1 MSSPERANRRSFLA
15 ASTTLAVSL
24 PQLFANSA
32 VATAAPYVVT
42 RSRTRTPMIVG
53 HDDHIYEIQHDWAR
67 LPAPYTWQTTHN
79 VAVDQAGNLYVI
91 HEGRADLKE
100 HPSIFVFDSA
110 GKFIRAFGSQFQGGG
125 HGIEVRNEGGTEF
138 IYVAGYQQV
147 KAIAKMDLKGNLIWY
162 QRAPMESGVY
172 AAGEDKSTTADWGR
186 NRFMPTNFAF
196 LGDGDFF
203 VADGYGSFFIHR
215 YDKDGNWKSHFGGPG
230 EANGKFDTPHGIWI
244 DARPGQD
251 PRIVVADRAHH
262 KLQFFSLDGDYL
274 ETLAGFGLPANL
286 DTYQELLLVPELHAR
301 ISILDQKNQ
310 AVTRLGDDVARITGP
325 GGDQIRNDSK
335 RWQQGKFVHPH
346 DACFDQEGNI
356 FVAEWVNTGR
366 ISRLRRR

>member
-1 MSSPERANRRSFLA
+1 
-15 ASTTLAVSL
+15 
-24 PQLFANSA
+24 
-32 VATAAPYVVT
+32 
-42 RSRTRTPMIVG
+42 
-53 HDDHIYEIQHDWAR
+53 
-67 LPAPYTWQTTHN
+67 
-79 VAVDQAGNLYVI
+79 
-91 HEGRADLKE
+91 
-100 HPSIFVFDSA
+100 
-110 GKFIRAFGSQFQGGG
+110 
-125 HGIEVRNEGGTEF
+125 
-138 IYVAGYQQV
+138 
-147 KAIAKMDLKGNLIWY
+147 
-162 QRAPMESGVY
+162 MESGVY

-274 ETLAGFGLPANL
+274 ETIAGFGLPANL

-366 ISRLRRR
+366 VSRLRRR